1 MEGFSKVFL
10 CLSVAVETG
19 AILVKYR
26 WLGMH
31 QRCFSISKHSAGSGG
46 GLLDTCLDFKLK
58 Y

>member
-10 CLSVAVETG
+10 CQSVAAETV
-19 AILVKYR
+19 AILAKYR

-31 QRCFSISKHSAGSGG
+31 QRYFSISKHRAGSGG